1 MGGAR
6 GGRPPPLSLDQT
18 KARKAEKKFFG
29 DPSPPPPHL
38 SLSEGLDPPLQTRKL
53 GNKISRPL

>member
-18 KARKAEKKFFG
+18 EVRKAEKELFG
-29 DPSPPPPHL
+29 DSSPSPYLKVWIRH
-38 SLSEGLDPPLQTRKL
+38 SKRGKL